1 MHNIFLSVARA
12 VSFTNF
18 AMQHSN
24 TSYCRHFL
32 SSLIAFSCGSLW
44 FLFVKIVCFD
54 FSNYMFS
61 LGRLLL
67 IYVCSRTI
75 IAIDP
80 QVSYRLTLIV
90 SSCIIF
96 WCMYTIW
103 VNHEDNSWP
112 RVLQYF
118 YGIHSFPAP
127 RVVALFSCLNLVTI
141 CCILYSLFC
150 LLVFKLIFFPPV
162 YVCPCMHVIF
172 VLSLDS

>member
-1 MHNIFLSVARA
+1 MHNIFLSVTRA

-44 FLFVKIVCFD
+44 FLFVKIICFD

-75 IAIDP
+75 IVIEP
-80 QVSYRLTLIV
+80 QVSCGLTRIV
-90 SSCIIF
+90 SIF
-96 WCMYTIW
+96 LHY
-103 VNHEDNSWP
+103 
-112 RVLQYF
+112 
-118 YGIHSFPAP
+118 
-127 RVVALFSCLNLVTI
+127 
-141 CCILYSLFC
+141 
-150 LLVFKLIFFPPV
+150 LLVYV
-162 YVCPCMHVIF
+162 YNLGEP
-172 VLSLDS
+172 